1 MAKIPSQ
8 DNVPINP
15 IHHVEDEVRYEVEN
29 CTSRILLQFDSEF
42 DSVQFE
48 SEVHILLQ
56 ELLQELLQDTWRHSG
71 VHSIVVK

>member
-1 MAKIPSQ
+1 MASTPSQ

-42 DSVQFE
+42 DIDFNMEFE
-48 SEVHILLQ
+48 IEFNIEFDFGFNFGGGSEPPYTMKI
-56 ELLQELLQDTWRHSG
+56 
-71 VHSIVVK
+71 